1 MQDIENPLYSR
12 PEAKLISPFQAVAFS
27 FPGLSAGNFF
37 VPSASLP
44 TLLKPL
50 ELFSHTPCSRVI
62 LFSSVSSKLEL
73 TFQKNITFFVGEN
86 TTGKSSLLEAI
97 AVAYGYNPEGGT
109 INYRISTNDDYS
121 ELHNAVRL
129 VKSYRRALTGYF
141 FRAESFFN
149 LATKADEYD
158 RENRWGPSFGGR
170 SLHAQSHGES
180 FLSFFQ
186 TFKSA
191 GLYLMD
197 EPEAALSPQ
206 RQLTLLLHIKLLAEQ
221 GSQFIVA
228 SHSPILLGIPDAQIY
243 SFDGGVIH
251 EISWE
256 ETESYR
262 LTKLFLDHRESVL
275 KQLLK

>member
-1 MQDIENPLYSR
+1 MQDIKKSLYSR
-12 PEAKLISPFQAVAFS
+12 PEARLISPLQAVAFL
-27 FPGLSAGNFF
+27 FP
-37 VPSASLP
+37 
-44 TLLKPL
+44 TYKP
-50 ELFSHTPCSRVI
+50 E
-62 LFSSVSSKLEL
+62 
-73 TFQKNITFFVGEN
+73 TFFVFLAFPKKPRNYFLPVHLARRPGD
-86 TTGKSSLLEAI
+86 SL
-97 AVAYGYNPEGGT
+97 
-109 INYRISTNDDYS
+109 YS

-129 VKSYRRALTGYF
+129 VKGYRRALTGYF

-158 RENRWGPSFGGR
+158 RENPWGPSFGDR

-206 RQLTLLLHIKLLAEQ
+206 RQLTLLLYMKRLAEQ
-221 GSQFIVA
+221 GSQIVVA